1 MLKRVLST
9 EESEHK
15 LDSESSESGHGAV
28 RVAGV
33 DLWLAAVGEKS
44 LRDSGEQ
51 VGGARAARS
60 GRQSC
65 AALSRESRSSPE
77 ARSRWYGKGCRRRGG
92 QVATARVLDG
102 VPLPGFGSQIC
113 QSLTE
118 RPQSSCITSV
128 DLSQL
133 VG

>member
-28 RVAGV
+28 QVAGV

-51 VGGARAARS
+51 VGGA
-60 GRQSC
+60 
-65 AALSRESRSSPE
+65 
-77 ARSRWYGKGCRRRGG
+77 
-92 QVATARVLDG
+92 
-102 VPLPGFGSQIC
+102 
-113 QSLTE
+113 
-118 RPQSSCITSV
+118 
-128 DLSQL
+128 
-133 VG
+133 